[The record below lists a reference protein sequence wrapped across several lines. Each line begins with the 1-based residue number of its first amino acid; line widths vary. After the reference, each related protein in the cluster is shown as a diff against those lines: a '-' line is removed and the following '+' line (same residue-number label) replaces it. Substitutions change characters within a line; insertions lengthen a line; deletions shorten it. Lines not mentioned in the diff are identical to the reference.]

1 MFQMFQQF
9 YQPHPALKAFVNN
22 IMIHQVQLDTTQTSK
37 TFAVPPLP
45 EHCLFFY
52 VRDKS
57 DAVDF
62 STNKTQTQS
71 SCIVVGPHVNRH
83 TIIPGRNHL
92 MIKVGFQPG
101 GLYRFLG
108 IPMNELL
115 SNNAFNALDFW
126 GKEVNEVNEKLPEAA
141 SFIEM
146 KLIVEKFL
154 LNHVNKLKQ
163 TLPIDKVLPL
173 LIRQRGLLK
182 IDELASHACLS
193 VRQFE
198 RVFQQRIGLPPK
210 YFSRLVRFAQ
220 AWIIK
225 EQQPGTT
232 WIKIAHECGYFDQ
245 MHLIHDFQEFAG
257 VNPSIIESE
266 LLNSPVK
273 FFNRLFC

>member
-1 MFQMFQQF
+1 MVGDINSR
-9 YQPHPALKAFVNN
+9 P
-22 IMIHQVQLDTTQTSK
+22 
-37 TFAVPPLP
+37 
-45 EHCLFFY
+45 Y

-57 DAVDF
+57 DAEDI
-62 STNKTQTQS
+62 STKKKETLS

-83 TIIPGRNHL
+83 GIIPGRNHL

-101 GLYRFLG
+101 GLHRFLG

-115 SNNAFNALDFW
+115 CNDAFNGVDFL
-126 GKEVNEVNEKLPEAA
+126 GKEINEVNEKLEEAV
-141 SFIEM
+141 SFTEM
-146 KLIVEKFL
+146 KLIIEKFL
-154 LNHVNKLKQ
+154 LHHVNKLKQ
-163 TLPIDKVLPL
+163 ALPIDKVLPL
-173 LIRQRGLLK
+173 LIKQRGLMK
-182 IDELASHACLS
+182 IDQLASHSCLS

-225 EQQPGTT
+225 EQQSDIS

-245 MHLIHDFQEFAG
+245 MHLIRDFQEFAG

-266 LLNSPVK
+266 LLNSPAK

>member
-1 MFQMFQQF
+1 MFQQF
-9 YQPHPALKAFVNN
+9 YQPHPALKEFVNN
-22 IMIHQVQLDTTQTSK
+22 IMIHQIQLDATQIPKS
-37 TFAVPPLP
+37 FHVPPLP

-57 DAVDF
+57 NVEDI
-62 STNKTQTQS
+62 STNKKETLS
-71 SCIVVGPHVNRH
+71 SCIIVGPHVNRH
-83 TIIPGRNHL
+83 SIIPGRNHL

-115 SNNAFNALDFW
+115 CNDAFNALDFF
-126 GKEVNEVNEKLPEAA
+126 GKEIDEVNEKLQTAT
-141 SFIEM
+141 SFTEM
-146 KLIVEKFL
+146 KLTIEKFL
-154 LNHVNKLKQ
+154 LNHVNRLKQ
-163 TLPIDKVLPL
+163 SLPIDKILPL
-173 LIRQRGLLK
+173 IIKQRGLIK
-182 IDELASHACLS
+182 IDQLASHACLS
-193 VRQFE
+193 IRQFE

-225 EQQPGTT
+225 EQQPDISWT
-232 WIKIAHECGYFDQ
+232 KIAHECGYFDQ
-245 MHLIHDFQEFAG
+245 MHLVRDFQEFAG
-257 VNPSIIESE
+257 VNPSIIETE